1 MNFYWIF
8 LGLWLWSVDTTKI
21 IMVGV
26 QSDEGFKQLVIISGK
41 WLAIKTSVPVSL
53 MDSAT

>member
-1 MNFYWIF
+1 M
-8 LGLWLWSVDTTKI
+8 DTTKI